1 MKRLSISWSKK
12 PKENAFVE
20 QLKAILNAYESAIEE
35 NIKLSE
41 LYLSV
46 SPLAHKLLHK
56 ICAAHSSF
64 EPSTIATFCGLTV
77 IVNKTQ
83 NDYVLELKQ
92 KEKPREI
99 EDWEQEYKEA
109 MREYYKSIRKK

>member
-12 PKENAFVE
+12 PTKGVFIE
-20 QLKAILNAYESAIEE
+20 QLKAILNAYHIALSE
-35 NIKLSE
+35 NIKPSE

-46 SPLAHKLLHK
+46 SPLAHSMLHK
-56 ICAAHSSF
+56 LCTVQSSF
-64 EPSTIATFCGLTV
+64 MPSIIATFCGLTV
-77 IVNKTQ
+77 IENKTQ
-83 NDYVLELKQ
+83 NDYALELKQ
-92 KEKPREI
+92 KEKTREI